1 MEIVRDGEKLNGILL
16 TPARNGMRLD
26 TTAFT
31 GTRLPE
37 VGPAPDLSA
46 LKYGEPIN
54 LFNGTD
60 LTGWR
65 LINEKQANG
74 FKVVDGMLVNDPVQK
89 EGEPHVSYGNLRT
102 EKEFEDFNLKLE
114 VNVPAGNN
122 SGVYLRGMYEI
133 QVVDS
138 YKRPLIRI
146 IWEQFT
152 AGSPLCLQLK
162 NLQANG
168 RPSTSRC
175 ASVMQL
181 LS

>member
-1 MEIVRDGEKLNGILL
+1 
-16 TPARNGMRLD
+16 MRLD

-31 GTRLPE
+31 GTRLPD

-114 VNVPAGNN
+114 VNVPAG
-122 SGVYLRGMYEI
+122 
-133 QVVDS
+133 
-138 YKRPLIRI
+138 K
-146 IWEQFT
+146 T
-152 AGSPLCLQLK
+152 AG
-162 NLQANG
+162 
-168 RPSTSRC
+168 
-175 ASVMQL
+175 
-181 LS
+181 LSGGCMDTGC